1 MSFRTCRK
9 ARGSVILGVREFG
22 VGAVQAAIGV
32 IDVGGAVEAVVV
44 AWVMER
50 EPLREILKPPV
61 SDQDCRVVQTD

>member
-44 AWVMER
+44 AVGNGTGTVEGNI
-50 EPLREILKPPV
+50 EASGI
-61 SDQDCRVVQTD
+61 